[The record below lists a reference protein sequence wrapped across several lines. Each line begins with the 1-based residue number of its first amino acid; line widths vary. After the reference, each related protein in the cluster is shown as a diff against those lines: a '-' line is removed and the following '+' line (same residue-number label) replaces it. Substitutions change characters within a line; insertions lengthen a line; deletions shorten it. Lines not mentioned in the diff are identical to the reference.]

1 MSKISAVAYGQLKDK
16 AQRQQE
22 DKMRDDKWRN
32 DKERF

>member
-22 DKMRDDKWRN
+22 GGDNGKTIS
-32 DKERF
+32 